1 MDNLNS
7 LKNREKVDI
16 RTLKKFKRYDY
27 NYTCVKADVEN
38 NIYVYKMEH
47 IEEPIPYSQY
57 EVVVGVKAKQPDGS
71 TVYVYPSSSQ
81 FGVNGWY
88 ICGNEEVCQEK
99 INEKVCDI
107 LEKRG
112 E

>member
-1 MDNLNS
+1 
-7 LKNREKVDI
+7 
-16 RTLKKFKRYDY
+16 
-27 NYTCVKADVEN
+27 
-38 NIYVYKMEH
+38 MEH
-47 IEEPIPYSQY
+47 IDEPIPYSQY

-88 ICGNEEVCQEK
+88 ICGNEEVCREK